1 MRVQDLQQFLSK
13 FTEGSDAIKNAHVF
27 VEVNGKLADVRR
39 LEVHENS
46 IPIVGHKGH
55 VAHRLV
61 IKTQK
66 PSSIILPEKLQ
77 KDYLMDDDVPSKT
90 VWAQRLNYIKNFV
103 KFLKKFR
110 GLELKTLVVW
120 GLLIYWA
127 TILLAP
133 FSQ

>member
-27 VEVNGKLADVRR
+27 VELNGKLADVRR

-77 KDYLMDDDVPSKT
+77 KDY
-90 VWAQRLNYIKNFV
+90 
-103 KFLKKFR
+103 
-110 GLELKTLVVW
+110 
-120 GLLIYWA
+120 
-127 TILLAP
+127 
-133 FSQ
+133 